1 MATLLAPSTAL
12 LRPQPIGVFPFPA
25 GLLLLPPTDDAG
37 ALAALAALRTGAL
50 PEALPAAWAFFGR
63 ALTGDVD
70 GARAMLA
77 VEAGP
82 VAAYNRFVLA
92 GDGADL
98 AAAAAGDDA
107 VVADLADVAAF
118 VQGARDE
125 PPAADAL
132 DGELRAVALMARAAW
147 HLEREEAEAAATAL
161 TGALALTREASPVL
175 AAQLLAQLAQVY
187 QQASDAGAAVL
198 VTTWREAVR
207 LAGDAPLPGLK
218 AELRLGA
225 AMALHEAAGANK
237 GALLEAVKLYQSAL
251 AEGITLDGD
260 PATYA
265 LIQNNLGLAY
275 ASMPMAEQA
284 DKLRLAVAVQ
294 SFREALKVY
303 TRDAHPDAW
312 ASTMLNMANALQYL
326 PSSHPEENLA
336 QAVET
341 YEQLLEVRTKALDPV
356 GHARLLA
363 NQGNALAHLG
373 IFAPALEKLTEA
385 YKLLH
390 WHGEGALA
398 ASILEQVER
407 INARVADAGSAPDI
421 GATED

>member
-1 MATLLAPSTAL
+1 M
-12 LRPQPIGVFPFPA
+12 
-25 GLLLLPPTDDAG
+25 
-37 ALAALAALRTGAL
+37 
-50 PEALPAAWAFFGR
+50 
-63 ALTGDVD
+63 
-70 GARAMLA
+70 
-77 VEAGP
+77 
-82 VAAYNRFVLA
+82 
-92 GDGADL
+92 
-98 AAAAAGDDA
+98 
-107 VVADLADVAAF
+107 
-118 VQGARDE
+118 
-125 PPAADAL
+125 
-132 DGELRAVALMARAAW
+132 
-147 HLEREEAEAAATAL
+147 
-161 TGALALTREASPVL
+161 L

-207 LAGDAPLPGLK
+207 LAGESPLPGLR

-225 AMALHEAAGANK
+225 ALALHDAAGSNK

-251 AEGITLDGD
+251 AEGITLDTD
-260 PATYA
+260 PGSYA

-303 TRDAHPDAW
+303 ARETHPEAW

-326 PSSHPEENLA
+326 PSSHPAENLA

-341 YEQLLEVRTKALDPV
+341 YEELLAVRTKALDPV

-407 INARVADAGSAPDI
+407 INAQVAESGSAPDI
-421 GATED
+421 GATEG